1 MPPPAGVT
9 GSELSRREWVFAFAL
24 VTSLFF
30 TWGFAYGLLDVLNAH
45 LQTVFGITKLQTT
58 LLQLA
63 YFGGYIVWPPFA
75 GMFMRR
81 VGYKKGIHLGLTLYS
96 LGAVFF
102 WPSAVYA
109 KYGGFVG
116 CTFVIGCGLST
127 LEVAA
132 NSYISVLGSPQ
143 WAAARLNFSQGFQ
156 GVASFTGP
164 LIAARWFFNGENA
177 HSLGTVQWVYLA
189 VAGLGI
195 VLNILFYFCPLPEI
209 SEDAIAKEQ
218 VELGVELGPFYK
230 QYHCIFGFVA
240 QMAYVGAQVG
250 VASFA
255 VFYMSEQGVGISEA
269 QASNLYSACQ
279 GTFTAGR
286 FISVIILRWIDS
298 AVLLTLFA
306 LMCSIFCLLTSQL
319 AGNAGIGCLFVLFF
333 FESICYPC
341 IFTLGTANL
350 GRHTKTGSSLIVM
363 GVGGGAWYPPAQGAL
378 ADKASS
384 RRSYLVP
391 ASGYITMLLYA
402 IGMVVDQS
410 IKRGFFTIW
419 SLDPH
424 QEARNLIEPAVMYA
438 EGATGQRPDLMPPIK
453 VKGSGQGDETVHEML
468 ERSTPSDEKV
478 SEKGDDPMLVESV
491 A

>member
-1 MPPPAGVT
+1 MSSAPIT
-9 GSELSRREWVFAFAL
+9 GSQLTRGRWAFAYGL

-63 YFGGYIVWPPFA
+63 YFGAYVVWSPFA
-75 GMFMRR
+75 GIFMRR

-109 KYGGFVG
+109 KYGGLVG
-116 CTFVIGCGLST
+116 CTFVMSCGLST

-164 LIAARWFFNGENA
+164 LIAARWFFNGANA
-177 HSLGTVQWVYLA
+177 HSLHTVQYVYLA
-189 VAGLGI
+189 VACLGLA
-195 VLNILFYFCPLPEI
+195 LNAMFYFCPLPEI
-209 SEDAIAKEQ
+209 TESAIVKEQ
-218 VELGVELGPFYK
+218 EELGIETGPFYK

-255 VFYMSEQGVGISEA
+255 VFYMNEQGVGISEQ
-269 QASNLYSACQ
+269 QASNLFSACQ
-279 GTFTAGR
+279 GTFAAGR
-286 FISVIILRWIDS
+286 FIGVIILKWIDS
-298 AVLLTLFA
+298 ATLLTLYAF
-306 LMCSIFCLLTSQL
+306 MCSLFCLLVSQL
-319 AGNAGIGCLFVLFF
+319 PGNAGIGCLFALFF

-350 GRHTKTGSSLIVM
+350 GRHTKTGSALIVM
-363 GVGGGAWYPPAQGAL
+363 GVGGGAWYPPAQGGL
-378 ADKASS
+378 ADLAST

-391 ASGYITMLLYA
+391 ASGYLTMLIYA
-402 IGMVVDQS
+402 VGLMIDQTR
-410 IKRGFFTIW
+410 KRGFFSIW
-419 SLDPH
+419 TQDPH
-424 QEARNLIEPAVMYA
+424 QQVLVAMDPTVLYVD
-438 EGATGQRPDLMPPIK
+438 GVTGHRTDLADPIR
-453 VKGSGQGDETVHEML
+453 VKGSHDEKNETLRDVMGT
-468 ERSTPSDEKV
+468 SASDEKT
-478 SEKGDDPMLVESV
+478 SEKGGEPMLVENV